1 LEIACSAISLICF
14 NDRSLDLVV
23 RESVKIVQPEQ
34 FIMGIDDPPIICLVC
49 HGAILTGARGYVK
62 GIDYKA

>member
-1 LEIACSAISLICF
+1 
-14 NDRSLDLVV
+14 
-23 RESVKIVQPEQ
+23 VKIVQPEQ